1 MIHGKGSVSKLSSPR
16 FVVFPKRSGGAENLR
31 SQSIYPG
38 WHHLAVVLISDHF
51 EHGTRCEVYPQQQ
64 GVWIKSFLSDIHV
77 PDQWRSEV
85 TESVWWVVFGW
96 KAGLYVTVST
106 QAEAIPAPL
115 CKWGRC
121 PRHGAPLFV
130 HRYRSGRR
138 ANGVYLWLVGEFAER
153 RSIACVS
160 DVVVTIVHLRSH
172 GRENRFFCR
181 MLRICS
187 LWKERLPGNQ
197 RACWFDKP
205 VPAELQHLLPESMKD

>member
-1 MIHGKGSVSKLSSPR
+1 M
-16 FVVFPKRSGGAENLR
+16 
-31 SQSIYPG
+31 
-38 WHHLAVVLISDHF
+38 
-51 EHGTRCEVYPQQQ
+51 
-64 GVWIKSFLSDIHV
+64 
-77 PDQWRSEV
+77 
-85 TESVWWVVFGW
+85 
-96 KAGLYVTVST
+96 
-106 QAEAIPAPL
+106 
-115 CKWGRC
+115 
-121 PRHGAPLFV
+121 